1 MLHLVGWM
9 NENHTMHIQS
19 DSLTFGRRHIFSAC
33 LGFCFCC
40 LQSFSSCLRLSH
52 RERKVS
58 WLVGAEIRSLL
69 FELWFG
75 NNRRRASE
83 RSLYCRLYHMSG
95 RFWDT
100 GSCFCGF
107 AISYLLSLSF
117 SFLHRFSLTTGP
129 LDHAGVGFGLRK
141 NTSSSTS
148 IFDLVPVVMCWCCWY
163 MMNPTSCTATAMG
176 PCIAASIRLSL
187 SRLRFYRIEACL
199 PTSIWTAQS
208 AGTEI
213 SISTGS
219 QTDKSIIEPLKA

>member
-1 MLHLVGWM
+1 MDERKPHDAHSVGFFDFWA
-9 NENHTMHIQS
+9 QAY
-19 DSLTFGRRHIFSAC
+19 IFRM
-33 LGFCFCC
+33 LGFLLLLFTI
-40 LQSFSSCLRLSH
+40 LLFLFTTLTQGKKGFMAGRGGDS
-52 RERKVS
+52 V
-58 WLVGAEIRSLL
+58 SLL

-148 IFDLVPVVMCWCCWY
+148 IFDLVLVVMCWCCWY

-187 SRLRFYRIEACL
+187 SRLRFYRIEAWL

-208 AGTEI
+208 TGIEI

>member
-1 MLHLVGWM
+1 MDERKPHDAHSVGFFDFWA
-9 NENHTMHIQS
+9 QAY
-19 DSLTFGRRHIFSAC
+19 IFRM
-33 LGFCFCC
+33 LGFLLLLFTI
-40 LQSFSSCLRLSH
+40 LLFLFTTLTQGKKGFMAGRGGDS
-52 RERKVS
+52 V
-58 WLVGAEIRSLL
+58 SLL

-148 IFDLVPVVMCWCCWY
+148 IFDLFPVVM
-163 MMNPTSCTATAMG
+163 STAMG

-187 SRLRFYRIEACL
+187 SRLRFYRIEAWL

-208 AGTEI
+208 TGTEI

>member
-1 MLHLVGWM
+1 MDERKPHDAHSVGFFDFWA
-9 NENHTMHIQS
+9 QAY
-19 DSLTFGRRHIFSAC
+19 IFRL
-33 LGFCFCC
+33 LGFLLLLFTI
-40 LQSFSSCLRLSH
+40 LLFLFTTLTQGKKGFMAGRGGDS
-52 RERKVS
+52 V
-58 WLVGAEIRSLL
+58 SLL

-148 IFDLVPVVMCWCCWY
+148 IFDLVLVLLPWDLALQQAFD
-163 MMNPTSCTATAMG
+163 S
-176 PCIAASIRLSL
+176 ASLAL
-187 SRLRFYRIEACL
+187 
-199 PTSIWTAQS
+199 
-208 AGTEI
+208 G
-213 SISTGS
+213 STGLKLGCLQAFGWHS
-219 QTDKSIIEPLKA
+219 RQDQTSPSAQVVRPTRV

>member
-1 MLHLVGWM
+1 MDERKPHDAHSVGFFDFWA
-9 NENHTMHIQS
+9 QAY
-19 DSLTFGRRHIFSAC
+19 IFRM
-33 LGFCFCC
+33 LGFLLLLFTI
-40 LQSFSSCLRLSH
+40 LLFLFTTLTQGKKGFMAGRGGDS
-52 RERKVS
+52 V
-58 WLVGAEIRSLL
+58 SLL

-107 AISYLLSLSF
+107 AISLLVLLIMLVSGLDYGKIQALLLLYL
-117 SFLHRFSLTTGP
+117 
-129 LDHAGVGFGLRK
+129 
-141 NTSSSTS
+141 
-148 IFDLVPVVMCWCCWY
+148 IF
-163 MMNPTSCTATAMG
+163 CTATAMG

-187 SRLRFYRIEACL
+187 SRLRFYRIEAWL

-208 AGTEI
+208 TGIEI

-219 QTDKSIIEPLKA
+219 QTDKSIIEGL

>member
-1 MLHLVGWM
+1 MDERKPHDAHSVGFFDFWA
-9 NENHTMHIQS
+9 QAY
-19 DSLTFGRRHIFSAC
+19 IFRM
-33 LGFCFCC
+33 LGFLLLLFTI
-40 LQSFSSCLRLSH
+40 LLFLFTTLTQGKKGFMAGRGGDS
-52 RERKVS
+52 V
-58 WLVGAEIRSLL
+58 SLL

-148 IFDLVPVVMCWCCWY
+148 IFDLVLVVM
-163 MMNPTSCTATAMG
+163 STAMG

-187 SRLRFYRIEACL
+187 SRLRFYRIEAWL

-208 AGTEI
+208 TGIEI

>member
-1 MLHLVGWM
+1 MDERKPHDAHSVGFFDFWA
-9 NENHTMHIQS
+9 QAY
-19 DSLTFGRRHIFSAC
+19 IFRM
-33 LGFCFCC
+33 LGFLLLLFTI
-40 LQSFSSCLRLSH
+40 LLFLFTTLTQGKKGFMAGRGGDS
-52 RERKVS
+52 V
-58 WLVGAEIRSLL
+58 SLL

-107 AISYLLSLSF
+107 AISYLLSISF

-148 IFDLVPVVMCWCCWY
+148 MFDLVVVVM
-163 MMNPTSCTATAMG
+163 STAMG

-187 SRLRFYRIEACL
+187 SRLRFYRIEAWL

-208 AGTEI
+208 TGTEI

-219 QTDKSIIEPLKA
+219 QTDKSIIEGL

>member
-1 MLHLVGWM
+1 MDERKPHDAHSVGFFDFWA
-9 NENHTMHIQS
+9 QAY
-19 DSLTFGRRHIFSAC
+19 IFRM
-33 LGFCFCC
+33 LGFLLLLFTI
-40 LQSFSSCLRLSH
+40 LLFLFTTLTQGKKGFMAGRGGDS
-52 RERKVS
+52 V
-58 WLVGAEIRSLL
+58 SLL

-148 IFDLVPVVMCWCCWY
+148 VFDLVLVVMCWCCWY
-163 MMNPTSCTATAMG
+163 MMNPTSCTAAQLL
-176 PCIAASIRLSL
+176 PWDLALQQAFDSASLAL
-187 SRLRFYRIEACL
+187 
-199 PTSIWTAQS
+199 
-208 AGTEI
+208 G
-213 SISTGS
+213 STG
-219 QTDKSIIEPLKA
+219 LKLGCLQAFGRHSRQEQRSPSAQVVRPTRV